1 MEKKK
6 ASSINGSGLTGSLYV
21 ENENVTVL
29 DTLYKAQ
36 VQADQ
41 GPCHKTRY
49 TESNRRECGKE
60 PWHRRNFLNRSPM
73 THALRSR
80 IDKWDL
86 ITLGNLL
93 LAKGH
98 I

>member
-1 MEKKK
+1 
-6 ASSINGSGLTGSLYV
+6 
-21 ENENVTVL
+21 
-29 DTLYKAQ
+29 
-36 VQADQ
+36 
-41 GPCHKTRY
+41 
-49 TESNRRECGKE
+49 
-60 PWHRRNFLNRSPM
+60 M

-98 I
+98 IW